1 MKKPSTATDR
11 TYSTAYERVDYYI
24 QYGLWFAKE
33 EVNTTNF
40 LKKNGTSGFFRNVLC
55 SPRKNLIPPPPVP
68 IMTMTGSLVLDFRKG
83 LSLIQLYESD
93 WPGIYDYD
101 RQFGFREAGIPLFRD
116 YCAPFL
122 P

>member
-40 LKKNGTSGFFRNVLC
+40 LKKNGTSVFFRNVLC

-68 IMTMTGSLVLDFRKG
+68 IMTMTGSLV
-83 LSLIQLYESD
+83 SLIPRLLGTISTY
-93 WPGIYDYD
+93 
-101 RQFGFREAGIPLFRD
+101 RQ
-116 YCAPFL
+116 
-122 P
+122 